1 VDLLLYRL
9 IHFNLIFY
17 YGLSHFKLL
26 RYQVLEWDGVPLVDL
41 NFEEVCAV
49 MDRTGEVA
57 DLLVEH
63 GSDL

>member
-1 VDLLLYRL
+1 L
-9 IHFNLIFY
+9 IQFNLVLHF
-17 YGLSHFKLL
+17 GLSLAKLL
-26 RYQVLEWDGVPLVDL
+26 HCQVLEWDGVPLVDL

-57 DLLVEH
+57 ELLVEH

>member
-1 VDLLLYRL
+1 MHFDLVL
-9 IHFNLIFY
+9 HF
-17 YGLSHFKLL
+17 GLSLANLL
-26 RYQVLEWDGVPLVDL
+26 HCQVLEWDGVPLVDL

-57 DLLVEH
+57 ELLVEH